1 MPIHQG
7 PAPGYKDVSPNS
19 LTCLGQVSK
28 RRDTS
33 LDQTVIGATV
43 IEIGVGTITDEIT
56 TVDGIGMTTV
66 VTVGAVTAVEEVT
79 RVIVTEA
86 ETEIEAVI
94 EVVVNATGVGIESC
108 TVKARPSMTQS
119 TKSMSSK
126 RAFKNSRIEWTRN
139 WLMSR

>member
-19 LTCLGQVSK
+19 QTCLGQVSK

-33 LDQTVIGATV
+33 LDQTVIDIA

-56 TVDGIGMTTV
+56 TVGVIGMTTV

-126 RAFKNSRIEWTRN
+126 RAFKNSRIERTGI
-139 WLMSR
+139 WLMSI